1 MATGIEKLRDSA
13 ALEEVFSAGT
23 GVIFKHS
30 QRCWMS
36 VKALE
41 EVQKFLEGHPDV
53 RVWMVEVLRQRHLS
67 DEIAARLEIR
77 HESPQVIVLE
87 DGRVKWHAS
96 HGAVRAASLSK
107 ALAEE
112 EG

>member
-1 MATGIEKLRDSA
+1 MASGIEELRDQA
-13 ALEEVFSAGT
+13 TLEEVLEQGT

-30 QRCWMS
+30 PRCWMS

-41 EVQKFLEGHPDV
+41 EVEKFLQGNPGV
-53 RVWMVEVLRQRHLS
+53 RVWQVEVLRQRPLS

-87 DGRVKWHAS
+87 GGQVRWHAS
-96 HGAVRAASLSK
+96 HGAVRAASLAK
-107 ALAEE
+107 AVAAT